1 MNDRNREW
9 YLQFTKASTDCAE
22 RKKAMGKELIATM
35 QKELSSLRPMI
46 AKRTNRMLIE
56 AAASSKDIDEIRS
69 LIVQTLVNIGNDENP
84 LYDRYTNTLSREAMR
99 LFYNMPT
106 TVLCLFNMDG
116 SALRDLQCEPKTDN
130 PLTRKEFLLWKLTEK
145 NTETTKENKIDYIN
159 GELAAYGFTPLNA
172 EDGTDRL
179 IMNLAEHGARKA
191 ICRILHAEN
200 ETSADRI
207 EDPVQ

>member
-1 MNDRNREW
+1 
-9 YLQFTKASTDCAE
+9 
-22 RKKAMGKELIATM
+22 
-35 QKELSSLRPMI
+35 
-46 AKRTNRMLIE
+46 
-56 AAASSKDIDEIRS
+56 
-69 LIVQTLVNIGNDENP
+69 
-84 LYDRYTNTLSREAMR
+84 
-99 LFYNMPT
+99 MPT

-207 EDPVQ
+207 EDPAQ